1 MTVAQ
6 AYHIPVLLQE
16 SVEALVTDP
25 SGIYV
30 DATFGGGGHSRAI
43 LARLTAGG
51 RLLAI
56 DQDPDVPAHAI
67 QDPRFTFLKGNFRH
81 ISSLLRQHGIEK
93 VTGILADLG
102 VSSHQIDTPERGFS
116 FKREALL
123 DLRMNPQ
130 EGLPARVW
138 IAQQNE
144 ETLADILRVYG
155 DLPKSRRLARAI
167 LQSVHP
173 AFTTTELADCARNV
187 YGREAD
193 KYLPQ
198 LFQAIRIVVNDE
210 LSALEAFLKAAES
223 LLIPG
228 GRLVVLTYHSGEVRR
243 VKERY
248 QHPAHEDPLTGQ
260 KTYNWRLVQRGFPA
274 PAEIQHNPRGRSAQ
288 LWVLE
293 KL

>member
-6 AYHIPVLLQE
+6 VYHIPVLLRE

-43 LARLTAGG
+43 LASLTASG

-56 DQDPDVPAHAI
+56 DQDPEVPAQAI
-67 QDPRFTFLKGNFRH
+67 QDSRFTFLRGNFRDLPY
-81 ISSLLRQHGIEK
+81 LLRQYGIEK
-93 VTGILADLG
+93 LTGILADLG

-138 IAQQNE
+138 IAQQEE
-144 ETLADILRVYG
+144 ETLADILRMYG

-167 LQSVHP
+167 LQATHP
-173 AFTTTELADCARNV
+173 AFTTTELADCARRV

-198 LFQAIRIVVNDE
+198 LFQAIRIAVNEE
-210 LSALEAFLKAAES
+210 LSALESFLTAAES
-223 LLIPG
+223 LLMPKG
-228 GRLVVLTYHSGEVRR
+228 HLVVLTYHSGEVRQ
-243 VKERY
+243 VKKRY
-248 QHPAHEDPLTGQ
+248 QHPAHQDPITGQ
-260 KTYNWRLVQRGFPA
+260 KTYNWRLVRRCLPA
-274 PAEIQHNPRGRSAQ
+274 PVEVQQNPRSRSAQ